1 MREVQFYNI
10 TLENVKTGLQRLQKL
25 HIRLDRPEHYF
36 AKMFKSDEQMK
47 RIKNS
52 LVKEQLRIKHFE
64 EKRNR
69 KENKRFAKMV

>member
-1 MREVQFYNI
+1 
-10 TLENVKTGLQRLQKL
+10 
-25 HIRLDRPEHYF
+25 
-36 AKMFKSDEQMK
+36 MFKSDEQMK

-69 KENKRFAKMV
+69 RENKRFAKMVLL